1 MTSSTGAPRA
11 ILEVPPPP
19 ADVRLAY
26 GDAPSQFGD
35 LYLPLQTKGRL
46 APLVIL
52 LHGGYWRARYGLDY
66 FGHVAASLADDGIAA
81 WNLEYR
87 RVGEAGG
94 GWPGTFDDVRSG
106 IAFGRTLHRDHA
118 INDSRIVLLG
128 HSAGGHLALW
138 AVADLADTPGASD
151 GLSVVAIAPVA
162 DLGEAWTRRLSD
174 NAVAALLG
182 GGPHDHPRRYDIAC
196 PTRRLPL
203 GVPTCIVHGMADTSV
218 PFDMAEAYV
227 ARARVIGDDVA
238 LVALENT
245 DHFEPVDPETA
256 AFGVVRRVV
265 HDLAEME

>member
-11 ILEVPPPP
+11 ILDDPPPP

-26 GDAPSQFGD
+26 GDEPSQFGD
-35 LYLPLQTKGRL
+35 LYLPADSGDGR

-66 FGHVAASLADDGIAA
+66 LGHVAAALADDGIAA

-87 RVGEAGG
+87 RVGEQGG
-94 GWPGTFDDVRSG
+94 GWPGTFEDVRAG
-106 IAFGRTLHRDHA
+106 VAFGRALHRDHPV
-118 INDSRIVLLG
+118 DVSRVVLVG

-138 AVADLADTPGASD
+138 SVADLAATPHARD
-151 GLSVVAIAPVA
+151 GLSVVALAPVA

-174 NAVAALLG
+174 NAVAGLLG
-182 GGPHDHPRRYDIAC
+182 GGPDAFPHRYDIAC

-203 GVPTCIVHGMADTSV
+203 GVPTCVVHGMADTSV

-227 ARARVIGDDVA
+227 TRAREAGDDVA

-256 AFGVVRRVV
+256 AYGVVRRVV
-265 HDLAEME
+265 HDLAELT